1 MDMRFIPRQEFLNE
15 ESNMKEKKTY
25 QSLRN
30 GDTERKKGEASKRK
44 GLNEHHRA
52 RCIEIR

>member
-30 GDTERKKGEASKRK
+30 GDTERKKGEALKRK

-52 RCIEIR
+52 TCIEMR

>member
-1 MDMRFIPRQEFLNE
+1 
-15 ESNMKEKKTY
+15 MKEKKTY

-30 GDTERKKGEASKRK
+30 GDADRKKGEALKRT

-52 RCIEIR
+52 TCIEIR